1 MLVSGGSG
9 SFRSLGATPSIASL
23 RWFAPL
29 LAVAVLTACGS
40 NGSPTAATSPGV
52 TASPQQSPDPSGTV
66 PVGGHVPDNVVW
78 IHYSGPV
85 FSIQY
90 PEGWVRNVSP
100 SGATATFSDKDSHIS
115 LQIVPGSAQTPTTQS
130 VTSEIAGISGATV
143 TAQARQVALP
153 AGAAIKV
160 SYEVLGPADSVT
172 GKQPRL
178 VIDRYEMANSGRI
191 ALLELAAQVGIDNVD
206 AYLAIAKSF
215 KWTA

>member
-1 MLVSGGSG
+1 M
-9 SFRSLGATPSIASL
+9 PSISRL
-23 RWFAPL
+23 RWIAPL
-29 LAVAVLTACGS
+29 IALTVLAACGS
-40 NGSPTAATSPGV
+40 NGSPTAKTSPGV
-52 TASPQQSPDPSGTV
+52 TASPHQSSDPSG
-66 PVGGHVPDNVVW
+66 W

-115 LQIVPGSAQTPTTQS
+115 VAIIPGSFQTPTTQS
-130 VTSEIAGISGATV
+130 VTSEIAGISGAKV
-143 TAQARQVALP
+143 TAPAGQVALP

-160 SYEVLGPADSVT
+160 SYEAMGPADPVT
-172 GKQPRL
+172 GKRPRL
-178 VIDRYEMANSGRI
+178 VIDRYETANSGRVAI
-191 ALLELAAQVGIDNVD
+191 LELAAQVGIDNVD